1 MAENN
6 GQEQNKKKRG
16 GFPVVLLLLIIIIAA
31 LLLLMNYLGL
41 GFGGGK
47 GSGGDD
53 NASAVSSEERKPED
67 ETTTE
72 EQIKYIEVKV
82 SGDKFSV
89 DGEETDIKDIV
100 GAVKGKGDNIIVNIV
115 DDGAVNDSMEALRDA
130 LSEGGVKFVDPEVE

>member
-1 MAENN
+1 MKERNH
-6 GQEQNKKKRG
+6 KKKG
-16 GFPVVLLLLIIIIAA
+16 DSFIGVILAIIVILAIVGLIYLLIH
-31 LLLLMNYLGL
+31 
-41 GFGGGK
+41 GGGIGK
-47 GSGGDD
+47 GKGNNEDST
-53 NASAVSSEERKPED
+53 ATSKIEQVTEEK
-67 ETTTE
+67 TTE
-72 EQIKYIEVKV
+72 EIIYIEVKV